1 MTSTPIGSDLFL
13 ARRAAAGHADAW
25 DRILDRYA
33 RRIWAVA
40 LQFAA
45 DRSDAEDLCQE
56 IFLRLYQNLHRYR
69 GEVPFAG
76 WALRVSRNLCIDHY
90 RRRRRLGPAVPLS
103 DALLEELPDG
113 GDLQRRTERR
123 EELLLVVRALRDMP
137 EDLAVALVLR
147 DLQGWAYEEVATFL
161 ELPLGTVK
169 SRIHRARLEL
179 GRRLEPYLQPTT
191 APAREVPQ
199 SC

>member
-1 MTSTPIGSDLFL
+1 MTSTPTGSDLFL

-25 DRILDRYA
+25 DQILDRYA
-33 RRIWAVA
+33 RRIWAIA
-40 LQFAA
+40 LQFAT
-45 DRSDAEDLCQE
+45 DRSEAEDLCQD

-90 RRRRRLGPAVPLS
+90 RRRRRLHTAISLS
-103 DALLEELPDG
+103 DELLEELPDDG
-113 GDLQRRTERR
+113 SLQRRAEQR
-123 EELLLVVRALRDMP
+123 EELLLVMRALREMP
-137 EDLAVALVLR
+137 EDFAIALVLR
-147 DLQGWAYEEVATFL
+147 DLQGWTYEEVATFL

-179 GRRLEPYLQPTT
+179 GRRLEPYLQTT
-191 APAREVPQ
+191 PSPAREVPQ